1 MPETKYIEEYT
12 YPDGLTAAEK
22 TPANAII
29 NKIPY
34 EVSDEQL
41 EQEAA
46 EKAIA
51 ELSALADGD
60 LKVPQVGKFLKALA
74 KLRR

>member
-1 MPETKYIEEYT
+1 MPETRYNEEYT
-12 YPDGLTAAEK
+12 YPDGLTPEEK
-22 TPANAII
+22 IPANATI

-41 EQEAA
+41 DIEAA
-46 EKAIA
+46 EKTIA
-51 ELSALADGD
+51 ELAALADSD

>member
-1 MPETKYIEEYT
+1 MMPETRYVEVYK
-12 YPDGLTAAEK
+12 DGKLIDKE
-22 TPANAII
+22 
-29 NKIPY
+29 PY

-41 EQEAA
+41 EREAA
-46 EKAIA
+46 ERIIA